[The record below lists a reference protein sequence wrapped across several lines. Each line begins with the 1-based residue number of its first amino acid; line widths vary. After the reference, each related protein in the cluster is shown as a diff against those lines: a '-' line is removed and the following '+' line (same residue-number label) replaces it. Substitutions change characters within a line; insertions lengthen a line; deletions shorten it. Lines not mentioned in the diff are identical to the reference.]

1 MVDMVLRIRIIEFGR
16 KTKET
21 TMPPK
26 KNPSKRS
33 AGKANPQTPEPE
45 PVNMPA
51 GSTALGE
58 TSAPSG
64 ASVSDDEI
72 ARRAYAL
79 WENRGRPIGSPEE
92 DWYRAM
98 QELRASGSYGPQK

>member
-1 MVDMVLRIRIIEFGR
+1 
-16 KTKET
+16 
-21 TMPPK
+21 MPPK

-33 AGKANPQTPEPE
+33 AGKANPQTSEPE

-51 GSTALGE
+51 GSAALSE
-58 TSAPSG
+58 TSASSG
-64 ASVSDDEI
+64 ASVPDDEI

-79 WENRGRPIGSPEE
+79 WESRGRPIGSPEE

-98 QELRASGSYGPQK
+98 HELHASGSYGPQK